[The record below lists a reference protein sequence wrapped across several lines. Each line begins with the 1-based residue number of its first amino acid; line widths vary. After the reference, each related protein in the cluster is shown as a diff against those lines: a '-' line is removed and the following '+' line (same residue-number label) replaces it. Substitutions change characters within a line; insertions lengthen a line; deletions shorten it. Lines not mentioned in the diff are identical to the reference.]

1 MQMRSDNAAK
11 RNFREV
17 KTLELRTLEYFLA
30 VAREQNITAAAEALH
45 ISQPA
50 LSRQIKAMEDE
61 LGKQLIIR
69 GARGSRKLILT
80 DEGQILKRRAEEIL
94 SLMRRTE
101 DEISGSSETIAGTV
115 FIGAG
120 ETASLRLFARVAKDI
135 QKSYPDVSYSITS
148 GNAEHIMDHLEK
160 GLIDFGLVFTDV
172 DDPRY
177 ETFPAH
183 TVDTWGV
190 LMKNDSPLS
199 EKPFIEAGDLWDK
212 PLILP
217 RQRGDRPLLYKWFG
231 KPKSELN
238 EVVTYNL
245 VYNASVLVDAGL
257 GYALCFDRLINTEGT
272 GLCFRPLS
280 PALRSYGTVVWKKYQ
295 VMSKAARM
303 FLERL
308 KALSY
313 NNLPD

>member
-101 DEISGSSETIAGTV
+101 DEISGSDETVAGTV

-120 ETASLRLFARVAKDI
+120 ETASLRLFARVAKDL
-135 QKSYPDVSYSITS
+135 QKTHPDISYSITS

-172 DDPRY
+172 EDPRY

-190 LMKNDSPLS
+190 LM
-199 EKPFIEAGDLWDK
+199 
-212 PLILP
+212 
-217 RQRGDRPLLYKWFG
+217 
-231 KPKSELN
+231 

-272 GLCFRPLS
+272 DLCFRPLS
-280 PALRSYGTVVWKKYQ
+280 PALHSYGTVVWKKYQ